1 MDVRIELEKVRPE
14 ASGPKSNSETRYR
27 VRFEGREIG
36 IWRDPEHS
44 AARWLVDQGL
54 AKREDRLRVVHDGVP
69 ASRGSMAWFADHRIE
84 ENDRQGLRVVKWR
97 PNPFATGGRTPE
109 KTASDGPEAPE

>member
-1 MDVRIELEKVRPE
+1 MDVRIKLERVKPE
-14 ASGPKSNSETRYR
+14 ATGRYR
-27 VRFEGREIG
+27 VWFEGEEIG

-44 AARWLVDQGL
+44 AARWLVDQGR
-54 AKREDRLRVVHDGVP
+54 AKREDTLRVVHDDVP
-69 ASRGSMAWFADHRIE
+69 ASRGSIAWFADHRVQ
-84 ENDRQGLRVVKWR
+84 DDDKGLRVVKWR